1 MAKPQHS
8 PRSRPRGSSLINDNQ
23 CVISVT
29 GQKNSVNVTGQGDLN
44 PAPVVPEN
52 SKVTLKLN
60 VDSHVANAHIVTG
73 LPQRKG
79 VNPTFCQMYTEIKYV
94 KNVSCVGHL
103 SSVNLANNA
112 PHAVID
118 PPVGA
123 RLHQCWEKWEALGS
137 SPKVVTTLRE
147 GYTLPF
153 RFRPHLTRSPTVI
166 SHYHNSAKQ
175 SFLIEALYQLIN
187 KNAVEPVQNQNSLG
201 FYNRLFLVPKSNN
214 RWRPVL
220 DLSTLN
226 TFLNTESFKMET
238 PETIRTSLQAGEWVT
253 SIDFKDAYFHI
264 PIHNQSRKYMRFHLQ
279 GRSYQFKALPFGLST
294 APMEFT
300 VVAKEVKLM
309 ALQKGIRIHQYLD
322 DWLVRA
328 STHDTCL
335 QHTQTLVTL
344 CQELGWLVNK
354 EKSELVPKQVFNFV
368 GYQFDLTEGRVRPTE
383 ERWQTLPDKIRS
395 ILSDLVCPVRQF
407 MSLIGLLTATEKQ
420 VHLGRLHMR
429 PIQWHL
435 KNNWRVPE
443 TLEKVIPVPNSLHPH
458 LKWWLEESNVLLGQ
472 PLHPLKH
479 ALQIF
484 TDASKEGWGTH
495 LDEHTARGTWSLP
508 ESKLHINHL
517 ELKAVFLALKEF
529 RTLCYKKTVVIATD
543 NTTVVAYINKE
554 GGMKSGSL
562 CALLWRI
569 LSWCTR
575 QQITLRARHIPGRLN
590 VIADKLSR
598 LGHTIQTEWSLHPEV
613 FQAVCSRWHQ
623 PQVDLFATRFKNKLP
638 QFVSPVPEPQAG
650 VVDALSLSWEDLD
663 PYAFPPAAILGK
675 MVDKLQDYPCNRI
688 ILIAPGWP
696 NMPWFWDLVAMSS
709 QIPLCLPNIPNLV
722 STPFNQVL
730 HRNLS
735 NLNLHGWLLEPQ
747 QSRSRTSLRQWQ
759 HKLRLLK
766 EDQPDLSMRQSG
778 PFLQSGASV
787 IRWTSGHHL

>member
-1 MAKPQHS
+1 MVGLK
-8 PRSRPRGSSLINDNQ
+8 N
-23 CVISVT
+23 SVVVSDKMEVLNPPPVT
-29 GQKNSVNVTGQGDLN
+29 DQKNSKLT
-44 PAPVVPEN
+44 
-52 SKVTLKLN
+52 LN

-79 VNPTFCQMYTEIKYV
+79 VNPNICQLYTEIKYTGLPQRKGVNPNICQLYTEIKYV
-94 KNVSCVGHL
+94 KDVSCVGQL
-103 SSVNLANNA
+103 PSVKLVTNA
-112 PHAVID
+112 QHAVLD

-123 RLHQCWEKWEALGS
+123 RLNQCWQKWETLGS
-137 SPKVVTTLRE
+137 SPKVVNILRE

-166 SHYHNSAKQ
+166 SNYHNPTKQ
-175 SFLIEALYQLIN
+175 SFLIEALYQLLN
-187 KNAVEPVQNQNSLG
+187 KNAVEPVDNPNSLG
-201 FYNRLFLVPKSNN
+201 FYNRLFLVPKPNN
-214 RWRPVL
+214 QWRPIL

-226 TFLNTESFKMET
+226 TFLNTGSFKMKT
-238 PETIRTSLQAGEWVT
+238 PETIRTSLQVGEWVT

-264 PIHNQSRKYMRFHLQ
+264 PIHSQSRKYMRFHLQ

-328 STHDTCL
+328 STLHTCL

-354 EKSELVPKQVFNFV
+354 EKSELAPKQVFNFV
-368 GYQFDLTEGRVRPTE
+368 GYQFDLKEGKVRPTE
-383 ERWQTLPDKIRS
+383 ERWQALTDKIRS
-395 ILSDLVCPVRQF
+395 MMSDPLCPVRKF

-435 KNNWRVPE
+435 KNSWRVPE
-443 TLEKVIPVPNSLHPH
+443 SMEKVIPVPKSLHPH
-458 LKWWLEESNVLLGQ
+458 LRWWLEESNVLLGQ

-484 TDASKEGWGTH
+484 TDASNEGWGAH
-495 LDEHTARGTWSLP
+495 LDDHTARGTWSLP

-529 RTLCYKKTVVIATD
+529 RTLVCNKTVLIATD

-575 QQITLRARHIPGRLN
+575 QQVTLRARHIPGRLN

-598 LGHTIQTEWSLHPEV
+598 LGQTIQTEWSLHPAV
-613 FQAVCSRWHQ
+613 FQAVCARWHQ
-623 PQVDLFATRFKNKLP
+623 PQVDLFATRFNNKLP
-638 QFVSPVPEPQAG
+638 QFVSPVPDPQAW

-675 MVDKLQDYPCNRI
+675 VVEKLQDYPCNRI

-709 QIPLCLPNIPNLV
+709 QIPLCLPNLPNLV
-722 STPFNQVL
+722 SQPFNQVL

-735 NLNLHGWLLEPQ
+735 NLNLHAWLLEPQ
-747 QSRSRTSLRQWQ
+747 QSRSKASLRQWQ
-759 HKLRLLK
+759 HELRLLK